1 MRVCVLE
8 LPATW
13 GEPARMLAEVDARLA
28 AGPAADLVLLPEA
41 SLTGYVSPAR
51 DFDLAPFAEPLDGPT
66 ARGAAALARGRG
78 VHLVAPLVL
87 REGAAISNAMAC
99 FDPRGEV
106 AFVYRKRHPWLP
118 ETWATPGPH
127 ALPVVAIAGVRVTI
141 AICFDLHF
149 IADDSAGELAAA
161 ELLLFPSAWVERP
174 GSAGPRSAAE
184 WQREVVIERPD
195 SRQRRLQELAR
206 AFDVAIAN
214 ANWAPGVVRVP
225 GQGGS
230 CALARDGSLIA
241 RAAPAGRID
250 FEVAPRGWFV

>member
-1 MRVCVLE
+1 VRVCVLE

-13 GEPARMLAEVDARLA
+13 GEPAQMLAEVDARVA
-28 AGPAADLVLLPEA
+28 AGPAADLVLVPEA

-51 DFDLAPFAEPLDGPT
+51 DFDLTPFAEPLDGPT
-66 ARGAAALARGRG
+66 ARGAAAIARARG

-87 REGAAISNAMAC
+87 REGAAIFNAMAC

-106 AFVYRKRHPWLP
+106 AVVYRKRHPWLP

-127 ALPVVAIAGVRVTI
+127 ALPVVAIEGVRVTI

-149 IADDSAGELAAA
+149 IADDSAAELAAA
-161 ELLLFPSAWVERP
+161 DLLLFPSAWVEK
-174 GSAGPRSAAE
+174 
-184 WQREVVIERPD
+184 PD
-195 SRQRRLQELAR
+195 SRPARLAELAR
-206 AFDVAIAN
+206 AFDVVIAN

-230 CALARDGSLIA
+230 CAIARDGSLIA

-250 FEVAPRGWFV
+250 FEVAPRG